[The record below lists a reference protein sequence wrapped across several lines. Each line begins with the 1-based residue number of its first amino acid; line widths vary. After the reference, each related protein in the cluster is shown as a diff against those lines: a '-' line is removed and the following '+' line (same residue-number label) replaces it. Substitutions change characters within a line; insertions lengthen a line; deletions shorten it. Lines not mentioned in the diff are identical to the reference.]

1 MPLEQ
6 EIKTYN
12 ELKNKLLKESRG
24 KFVLIKGSEVLGVY
38 ENKDTALSEGYK
50 KFGNQ
55 EFLVK
60 GILELEAVNF
70 FTRPVIPC

>member
-24 KFVLIKGSEVLGVY
+24 KFVLIKGSEMIGVY
-38 ENKDTALSEGYK
+38 ENKDTALSGGYK

-60 GILELEAVNF
+60 EVLDFDAVNF
-70 FTRPVIPC
+70 FTRQIIPC

>member
-60 GILELEAVNF
+60 EILELEAVNF